1 MFALRVWAEERWMNE
16 KSKLDEQ
23 IVAWCRSADSQSLSH
38 SVSLSLTLETGSS
51 MHKAEQLKMAAASLL
66 PPSDARLRS
75 LIPRGTDVV
84 VTGNHL

>member
-1 MFALRVWAEERWMNE
+1 MNE

-38 SVSLSLTLETGSS
+38 SVSLSLTLENGSR
-51 MHKAEQLKMAAASLL
+51 MHEAEQLKMAAASLL
-66 PPSDARLRS
+66 LRMPD
-75 LIPRGTDVV
+75 LVPYVV